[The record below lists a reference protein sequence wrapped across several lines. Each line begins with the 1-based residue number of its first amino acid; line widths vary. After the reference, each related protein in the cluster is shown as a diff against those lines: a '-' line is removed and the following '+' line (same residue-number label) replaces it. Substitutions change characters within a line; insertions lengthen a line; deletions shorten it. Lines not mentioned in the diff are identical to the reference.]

1 MSETLPTVEQLQTEK
16 QKNISQLGVYDY
28 EYRVLLGQY
37 QAIGERLKA
46 VEEEKQKVTQTLAN
60 IDHTYK
66 LVLEKEAKDGEARS
80 EDSGNS

>member
-1 MSETLPTVEQLQTEK
+1 MSETLPTVEQLQAEK
-16 QKNISQLGVYDY
+16 QKQISQLGVYDY

-37 QAIGERLKA
+37 TAIGERLQA
-46 VEEEKQKVTQTLAN
+46 VEEEKQKVTQTLAS

-66 LVLEKEAKDGEARS
+66 VVLENEAKDGEVGS